1 MLPRVSAGFCSV
13 CGAVLRDGVCP
24 HGHPQRANRR
34 QFRRRRGSVRRA
46 IGWILVIALLAAGA
60 YVGLVWYPRR
70 AAADLMRPASRDFAT
85 GLAAYRSAVST
96 FPPAPTDP
104 EVLVEVSNT
113 VLTAAGDA
121 REELARVSARLE
133 QRRAV
138 SWPVIS
144 SRPPL
149 GQARATREDM
159 VAFATSALETV
170 AALEGVAGYITQVA
184 AVLPQLDNVQRTLG
198 SPSAGEVGSAVAAAT
213 PVADQ
218 VLADVTAQAPPEELG
233 GLHAALLAIA
243 QRIREDLDEIARA
256 GEQGSQPVINTLVR
270 DVRTEIAT
278 FRETLGGAPRDANG
292 GGLGDRK
299 DEVDR
304 LAERVLA
311 GLTELRDDYGIT
323 GLTFPEA
330 APPPTG
336 P

>member
-1 MLPRVSAGFCSV
+1 MSAGFCSV

-34 QFRRRRGSVRRA
+34 QFRRRRGSFRRA
-46 IGWILVIALLAAGA
+46 IGWILVIGLLTAAA

-70 AAADLMRPASRDFAT
+70 AAADLMRPASEDFAV
-85 GLAAYRSAVST
+85 GLASYRSAVSA

-104 EVLVEVSNT
+104 EVLVELSNS

-121 REELARVSARLE
+121 REDLARVSARLE

-159 VAFATSALETV
+159 IAFSTSALETV
-170 AALEGVAGYITQVA
+170 AALEGVAGYVTQVA
-184 AVLPQLDNVQRTLG
+184 AVLPQLDNVQQTLG
-198 SPSAGEVGSAVAAAT
+198 SPSTGEVGGAVAEST
-213 PVADQ
+213 PIADQ
-218 VLADVTAQAPPEELG
+218 VLADVTALTPPEELG

-243 QRIREDLDEIARA
+243 QRIRDDLDEIARA
-256 GEQGSQPVINTLVR
+256 GQQGSQPLVNALVR
-270 DVRTEIAT
+270 DVRTEIAS
-278 FRETLGGAPRDANG
+278 FRETLGAAPRDAHG

-299 DEVDR
+299 NEVDR
-304 LAERVLA
+304 LSERVLA

-330 APPPTG
+330 PPPPTG